1 MARGAKSDPMFLS
14 ARQAGILMAFGAPM
28 VLQLACKNIKGDPE
42 LEKCNNWVFLRL
54 HCVDYLIQTNIFENG
69 GDASRLWKRDACL
82 TLNLLLPIRSK

>member
-42 LEKCNNWVFLRL
+42 LEKCN
-54 HCVDYLIQTNIFENG
+54 
-69 GDASRLWKRDACL
+69 S
-82 TLNLLLPIRSK
+82 